1 MSSPHADA
9 TTASAAPRQ
18 ASLPGFLVRA
28 WTAPQRLA
36 DAVLQALIVAAVL
49 AAAVLILLFT
59 FEGEGNPTPPLRA
72 GVLALLALGLYVFL
86 RLLRWRS
93 AATLQVEPE
102 RLVLERRGD
111 RFEIPT
117 ASVESVRGW
126 RLPLPVAGLA
136 LRMRSGKSFQY
147 GVQVEDPLPVLE
159 ALGQEHAQVREEAR
173 HPLTTFAHA
182 RATVLRP
189 GALLLAFKFLLFPL
203 IPGGIMFRAN
213 QYITYGGP
221 FAQYR
226 MYGLGPYLQSF
237 FTYWVYFGA
246 ALVVYA
252 AILRVPAEVLASGGT
267 WLSPRRA
274 RGIRRF
280 VEITCA
286 LLYFVGSLALL
297 AVQFLA

>member
-1 MSSPHADA
+1 MSSPA
-9 TTASAAPRQ
+9 TAPAAPRQ
-18 ASLPGFLVRA
+18 ASLPGFLVHA

-36 DAVLQALIVAAVL
+36 DAVLLALLVAAVL
-49 AAAVLILLFT
+49 AAAVLILFST
-59 FEGEGNPTPPLRA
+59 FDGEANPMPPPRA
-72 GVLALLALGLYVFL
+72 GVLALLALGLYGLL

-102 RLVLERRGD
+102 RLVLERRGV
-111 RFEIPT
+111 RFEIP
-117 ASVESVRGW
+117 ASSVESIRGW
-126 RLPLPVAGLA
+126 RLPFPSAGLV
-136 LRMRSGKSFQY
+136 LRMRSGRSFQY
-147 GVQVEDPLPVLE
+147 GVQVEAPLPVLE
-159 ALGQEHAQVREEAR
+159 ALGQAHAQAREEAR
-173 HPLTTFAHA
+173 HPLTAFAHA
-182 RATVLRP
+182 RATVMRP
-189 GALLLAFKFLLFPL
+189 GAVLLAFKFLLFPL

-226 MYGLGPYLQSF
+226 THGLAPYLQSF

-252 AILRVPAEVLASGGT
+252 ALLRVPAEVLALGGT
-267 WLSPRRA
+267 WLSPRHA

-286 LLYFVGSLALL
+286 LLYFVGSLVLM
-297 AVQFLA
+297 AVQFLS

>member
-9 TTASAAPRQ
+9 STASAAPRQ
-18 ASLPGFLVRA
+18 AILSVFPVRA
-28 WTAPQRLA
+28 WTTPQRLA
-36 DAVLQALIVAAVL
+36 DTVLHALSVAAVL
-49 AAAVLILLFT
+49 TAAVLILSFT
-59 FEGEGNPTPPLRA
+59 FTGEANPAPPPRA
-72 GVLALLALGLYVFL
+72 GMLALLALGLYALL

-126 RLPLPVAGLA
+126 RWPLPVAGLV

-147 GVQVEDPLPVLE
+147 GFQVEDPLPVLE
-159 ALGQEHAQVREEAR
+159 ALGQEQAQAREEAR
-173 HPLTTFAHA
+173 HPLTAFAHA
-182 RATVLRP
+182 RATVMRP
-189 GALLLAFKFLLFPL
+189 GALLLVFKFLLFPL

-226 MYGLGPYLQSF
+226 MYGLAPYLQSF

-252 AILRVPAEVLASGGT
+252 AILRVPAEMLALGGT
-267 WLSPRRA
+267 WMSPRHA
-274 RGIRRF
+274 RGVRRF

-286 LLYFVGSLALL
+286 LLYFVGSLGLM

>member
-9 TTASAAPRQ
+9 ATAPAAPRQ
-18 ASLPGFLVRA
+18 ATLPGFPVRA

-36 DAVLQALIVAAVL
+36 DAVLQALLVAAVL
-49 AAAVLILLFT
+49 AAAVLVLVFT
-59 FEGEGNPTPPLRA
+59 FTGDANPMPPPWA
-72 GVLALLALGLYVFL
+72 GVLALLALGLYGLL
-86 RLLRWRS
+86 RLSRWRS

-111 RFEIPT
+111 RFEIPVS
-117 ASVESVRGW
+117 SVESVRGW
-126 RLPLPVAGLA
+126 RLPLPGVGLV
-136 LRMRSGKSFQY
+136 LRMRSGRNFQY

-159 ALGQEHAQVREEAR
+159 ALGQEQAQAREEAR
-173 HPLTTFAHA
+173 HPLTAFAHA

-226 MYGLGPYLQSF
+226 MYGLAPYLQSF
-237 FTYWVYFGA
+237 FTYWVYFAA

-252 AILRVPAEVLASGGT
+252 AILRVPTEALALGGT
-267 WLSPRRA
+267 WLSPRHA